1 MKSLR
6 TKILAGFASMLALLM
21 ILTLI
26 VTINL
31 FNVNK
36 KISTLN
42 TNVGTMLDES
52 RYNFNITNSS
62 GLAGSYLL
70 VGDKRYKE
78 LFTTYTELLAKIE
91 TDINSTNPPKEVQEL
106 FEKRREFSDI
116 VLNEVFPAFDKGNT
130 DLAVKIHREKVVPLT
145 DNIIVGFNELVA
157 KHEENVSQATNQL
170 IKNGTNLT
178 KITVALSVGTVI
190 VGVIIAILLA
200 NYMMKPIL
208 QMVNRMNRI
217 ADGELSDEPLI
228 IKSKDE
234 IGQLSKSVNHTSSS
248 LRGLIGSINDATEQI
263 ASSSE
268 ELFASAA
275 QTTTGTEQVTYTA
288 EKLAT
293 EANYSVETA
302 NKSAAVMEEMSM
314 GIQRIAESST
324 NVSEVANKTKSIA
337 ELGNEK
343 IQLSVQQ
350 MRAIG
355 QSVQLT
361 GTKIKKLDEHSQT
374 IGEIINVIN
383 NISSQTNLLALNAAI
398 EAARAGE
405 HGKGFAVVAS
415 EVRKLAE
422 QSAQST
428 NQIAELIKEIQ
439 VNTYESVEAM
449 QTVTKEVESGSIVV
463 NDAGSAFND
472 ILEHILQVADNIQDV
487 SATAQTMSAYSE
499 EVSASVQEVKATSS
513 QTSEGTET
521 IASASQ
527 EQLAAMEEISSSAQA
542 LSVLAGNLQH
552 EMKKFKI

>member
-1 MKSLR
+1 M
-6 TKILAGFASMLALLM
+6 
-21 ILTLI
+21 
-26 VTINL
+26 
-31 FNVNK
+31 
-36 KISTLN
+36 
-42 TNVGTMLDES
+42 
-52 RYNFNITNSS
+52 
-62 GLAGSYLL
+62 
-70 VGDKRYKE
+70 
-78 LFTTYTELLAKIE
+78 
-91 TDINSTNPPKEVQEL
+91 
-106 FEKRREFSDI
+106 
-116 VLNEVFPAFDKGNT
+116 
-130 DLAVKIHREKVVPLT
+130 KIHREKVVPLT

-190 VGVIIAILLA
+190 VDVIIAILLA

-499 EVSASVQEVKATSS
+499 EVSASVLEVKATSS

-542 LSVLAGNLQH
+542 LRVLAGNLQL